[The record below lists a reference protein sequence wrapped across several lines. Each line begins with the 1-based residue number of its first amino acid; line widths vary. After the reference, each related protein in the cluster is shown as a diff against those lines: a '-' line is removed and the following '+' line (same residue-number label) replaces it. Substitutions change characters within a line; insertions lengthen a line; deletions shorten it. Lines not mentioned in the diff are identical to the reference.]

1 MNSISIEQFLTA
13 CETWNLDEVQ
23 QAVESGF
30 LVDTFDDDH
39 VTGLQM
45 AAATGNIGIVQYL
58 LDHGADIE
66 KSNQVGMTAL
76 HHAAKNGHAN
86 IVRILVQRGANYQKL
101 TYLGASPMTLAAA
114 SGHIDL
120 IKLLLDL
127 NVNINPTHTALCP
140 TPIIAAAFR
149 RHTHLCALLSQKGAY
164 LDGNIQRLSNLSALS
179 TAITCGAT
187 TIVGALLELGAN
199 PSFRSLNGMTST
211 ELAQHLQQNEVLTV
225 INSTFRN
232 ILKEEEQIEVD
243 LRELI
248 YCNDENA
255 IRMILNRHLPYVS
268 FPENTTPLMYAVL
281 LADINI
287 VKIIQE
293 SNITDINA
301 AENVSGLTALMFA
314 AIIGNYEVME
324 YLINFGA
331 DISLISFDGFT
342 AIDYA
347 FAIGNINADLLCLLQ
362 QPPGHGTTLPVL
374 SQRINSHQH
383 QHLSRVIY
391 SSKTK
396 ILNKLSSH
404 VGRGSNMGNNYLDSK
419 EKLHFSRAHLAKL
432 VKIHQNDDND
442 EFILA
447 NDILKSIGNEKIGK
461 SDKLHRYIEV
471 ARFVAENCANQGII
485 NLPVIFT
492 LNKHNLEKNNSIKY
506 GPSLEQIISTGTAIN
521 HKHRNFLSIAQ
532 WNAYL
537 YYEYRFLN
545 RNFGGAFS
553 NANKRRYLYD
563 DNDNQSSS
571 MLSRQLERHSSTHTL
586 GTIPRFRSR
595 SRETIKR
602 NNNFDEND
610 DGRNSPSRSS
620 LNQYIFSDKD
630 GERLKKSIST
640 PTLDKLIWRCSLS
653 DNSDMNGMKSKL
665 SNRSVA
671 RGATYDNAYHE
682 RMRQKITED
691 LIWEKLNEAGLGK
704 YVNLLKDEE
713 VDKGTFLALTNDD
726 LIDIGITDVMH
737 RNKLLKI
744 IKNLRY

>member
-1 MNSISIEQFLTA
+1 MNSISIEQFLIA
-13 CETWNLDEVQ
+13 CETWNLDEVR

-101 TYLGASPMTLAAA
+101 TYLGASAMTLAAA
-114 SGHIDL
+114 SGHTDL

-127 NVNINPTHTALCP
+127 NVSVNPTHTALCP

-164 LDGNIQRLSNLSALS
+164 LDGNIPRLSNLSALS

-232 ILKEEEQIEVD
+232 ILKKEEEQIEVD
-243 LRELI
+243 LRQLI
-248 YCNDENA
+248 YRNDENA
-255 IRMILNRHLPYVS
+255 IRMILDRHLSYVP

-362 QPPGHGTTLPVL
+362 QPPGHGTT
-374 SQRINSHQH
+374 SSHRINTHQY

-404 VGRGSNMGNNYLDSK
+404 VGRGSNMGNYYLDSK

-461 SDKLHRYIEV
+461 SDRLHRYIEV

-485 NLPVIFT
+485 NLPVVFT
-492 LNKHNLEKNNSIKY
+492 LNKHNLEKSNSINY
-506 GPSLEQIISTGTAIN
+506 GPSLEQITSTGTAIN
-521 HKHRNFLSIAQ
+521 HKQRNFLSVAQ

-537 YYEYRFLN
+537 YYECRFLN
-545 RNFGGAFS
+545 RNFGGAFL
-553 NANKRRYLYD
+553 NANKRHR
-563 DNDNQSSS
+563 SSS
-571 MLSRQLERHSSTHTL
+571 MLSRHYTSLERHSSTHTL

-602 NNNFDEND
+602 NNNYDEND

-620 LNQYIFSDKD
+620 LNQYIFSDED

-640 PTLDKLIWRCSLS
+640 PTLDKLIWRCSLN
-653 DNSDMNGMKSKL
+653 DNADMNGMKSKIN
-665 SNRSVA
+665 NRSLA

-713 VDKGTFLALTNDD
+713 VDKGTFLALTNND